1 MILLCLLVLFS
12 SCYTGLERIKA
23 YEGDELEITLFS
35 LKTFSYT
42 LSSFKVIREYVFI
55 PLIIII
61 LLIFLYTEYRQYYST
76 RSIDGKK
83 DEALGYG
90 IFDEISGVNEMT
102 LETFLDLTRKGSPLC
117 LVDGYVVDIGSFM
130 AYHPGGSRVL
140 RGAIG
145 ADITQQILG
154 QRGVDGIIH
163 AHSPVAFRKLRELV
177 KARLQSSSSLNHDSL
192 YDLEENAPSNGNNNK
207 TSGLLVF
214 REGKIVGYTDLS
226 PAREKKSKAT
236 LRIQIALKMEALD
249 EVSADSCTPLP
260 STTFAFRGID
270 TYGTIVERPYTP
282 VRCFLKKSNEDNKTY
297 ALSAEEEDLK
307 DVEGTICNI
316 FHMFVCVCA
325 TKFILN

>member
-1 MILLCLLVLFS
+1 M
-12 SCYTGLERIKA
+12 EA
-23 YEGDELEITLFS
+23 YELDSLEITLFS
-35 LKTFSYT
+35 KFT
-42 LSSFKVIREYVFI
+42 LSSGLSFFTVFRDYLFVLLI
-55 PLIIII
+55 GLII
-61 LLIFLYTEYRQYYST
+61 LIVVFTEYRQYYSA
-76 RSIDGKK
+76 RSVKGKK
-83 DEALGYG
+83 DEALGNG
-90 IFDEISGVNEMT
+90 IFEEIGNVNDMT
-102 LETFLDLTRKGSPLC
+102 LETFLDLTRQGSPLC
-117 LVDGYVVDIGSFM
+117 IVDGYVIDIGSFM
-130 AYHPGGSRVL
+130 TYHPGGGRVL